1 VNGTVGSGIAMLDNI
16 LVTNGGWTKAFT
28 GTNQAAYQM
37 PDAPGYFLYV
47 NDNAPGAGGAREM
60 EIRGYE
66 TMASISS
73 GTNPFPLFTQVSAAN
88 GVWRKSDTLDTTS
101 REYRASVDGSYVT
114 LLIKFGTSGA
124 SFDVYRF
131 GKVAGFDPTDTFNV
145 LCATRAAAN
154 SGSGGNAHHYGGVGH
169 LASNISAPIR
179 AAFARS
185 PDGAILSP
193 TAIVQRRVGNGTL
206 GQAPSSAFQYPGR
219 QGFLFAVPILA
230 GDLGG
235 TSTSITTNS
244 SVRGML
250 PFEFEPIIGDTIMQ
264 LADGDVMTSTSYGA
278 GSSFFFRDGG
288 SSGRCL
294 IQTAGVWKS
303 GF

>member
-1 VNGTVGSGIAMLDNI
+1 
-16 LVTNGGWTKAFT
+16 
-28 GTNQAAYQM
+28 
-37 PDAPGYFLYV
+37 
-47 NDNAPGAGGAREM
+47 
-60 EIRGYE
+60 
-66 TMASISS
+66 MASISS

-101 REYRASVDGSYVT
+101 REYRASVDSSYVT
-114 LLIKFGTSGA
+114 LLIKFGTSGTA
-124 SFDVYRF
+124 FDVYRF
-131 GKVAGFDPTDTFNV
+131 GKIAGFDPTDTFNV
-145 LCATRAAAN
+145 LCATRATAN
-154 SGSGGNAHHYGGVGH
+154 SGSGGNAHNYGGVSH
-169 LASNISAPIR
+169 LGSNIAHAVR

-193 TAIVQRRVGNGTL
+193 TATNQRRVGNSVL
-206 GQAPSSAFQYPGR
+206 GQIASSVFQYPGR

-235 TSTSITTNS
+235 TSTVVTTNS

-264 LADGDVMTSTSYGA
+264 LADGDVMTSTSYDA
-278 GSSFFFRDGG
+278 GSSFFFRDGGG